1 MKTRKTFDSVRDSST
16 RNQQG
21 GMSLLAV
28 FTLLFLVVLGSGCG
42 YGGYPAST
50 GGGWSVP
57 GAPQCSSAIAG
68 ASVPWGNFTGCIL
81 NGENLNETDFSY
93 ADFDGAELNN
103 AKFWLGTYDAIL
115 VGTKFTNVEAEDV
128 DFTNADLTE
137 ADFRPDIPN
146 GTNLQWAAF
155 VGAVLIEARMNEVD
169 LRGAN
174 LSGANLECANLQG
187 ADLRNADFTGASL
200 VNADLTGA
208 QLDGANF
215 SGADMAGANLNG
227 TNYATPG
234 VLVAP
239 LTNAQSSVIAITAA
253 TCVPLP

>member
-1 MKTRKTFDSVRDSST
+1 MKTRKTFDSVRDYST

-21 GMSLLAV
+21 GMGLLAV
-28 FTLLFLVVLGSGCG
+28 FTLLSLGVLGSGCG

-50 GGGWSVP
+50 GGGWSVA
-57 GAPQCSSAIAG
+57 GAPQCSNAIAG
-68 ASVPWGNFTGCIL
+68 ANVPGGNFAGCIL

-137 ADFRPDIPN
+137 ADFRSDTPN
-146 GTNLQWAAF
+146 GTNLQWAVF
-155 VGAVLIEARMNEVD
+155 DGAILIEARMNEAD
-169 LRGAN
+169 LRGA
-174 LSGANLECANLQG
+174 SFAGASLDCANLQG

-208 QLDGANF
+208 QLDGAIF
-215 SGADMAGANLNG
+215 DSAVMTGANLNG
-227 TNYATPG
+227 TNWADPG
-234 VLVAP
+234 VLLVA
-239 LTNAQSSVIAITAA
+239 LTNVQSSVIAITAA
-253 TCVPLP
+253 ACVPLP